1 MYLNYHK
8 WKSST
13 PPEGLQ
19 EEVAD
24 IYLQLAVNIAGEE
37 NGILA
42 KGISD
47 MTDVG

>member
-37 NGILA
+37 NGMLLEDT
-42 KGISD
+42 SD

>member
-1 MYLNYHK
+1 MCQGK
-8 WKSST
+8 IIE
-13 PPEGLQ
+13 EGLK
-19 EEVAD
+19 EEVPD
-24 IYLQLAVNIAGEE
+24 IYLQLIVNNVSEE